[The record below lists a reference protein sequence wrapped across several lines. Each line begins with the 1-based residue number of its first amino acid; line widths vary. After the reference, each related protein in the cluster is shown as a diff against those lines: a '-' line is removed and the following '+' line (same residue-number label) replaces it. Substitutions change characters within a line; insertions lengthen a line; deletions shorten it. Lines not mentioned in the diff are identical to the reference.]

1 MNQQAMPTPG
11 STPIPG
17 EIQGAES
24 HNDRPS
30 QRIYAVL
37 LFLHQRIGLRR
48 LAGFLALFVVIV
60 AAAWWGL
67 NMGQVPVPRQTPAPD
82 IESAALSQPDE
93 SASNESASDESA
105 SDVAPS
111 DVSSSDVS
119 SSDPSQS
126 EASPSAGDSATG
138 VVGSSAKKSKSK
150 PNKARRKAKTT
161 RKGKAKLTPAGDH
174 LGVPYMKKKL
184 Y

>member
-1 MNQQAMPTPG
+1 MNQQAMSTSG

-17 EIQGAES
+17 GIQGAES
-24 HNDRPS
+24 RNDRSS
-30 QRIYAVL
+30 QRIHAVL

-48 LAGFLALFVVIV
+48 LVGFLALFVVTV

-82 IESAALSQPDE
+82 IESAALSQPEE
-93 SASNESASDESA
+93 SLSEESSSEAP
-105 SDVAPS
+105 PS
-111 DVSSSDVS
+111 DVSLSDAS

-138 VVGSSAKKSKSK
+138 VVGSSAKKSK

-161 RKGKAKLTPAGDH
+161 RRGKRKLTPAGDH